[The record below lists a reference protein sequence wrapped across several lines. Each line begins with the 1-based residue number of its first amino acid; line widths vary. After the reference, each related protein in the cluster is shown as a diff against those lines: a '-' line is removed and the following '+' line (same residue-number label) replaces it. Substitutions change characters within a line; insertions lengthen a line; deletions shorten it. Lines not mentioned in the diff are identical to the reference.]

1 MEVAVEASRDSR
13 AGYAVKA
20 ACVFTEEETEAQ
32 PGQPRGRA
40 GQQEDPDGHPGP
52 LRPTLPPASD
62 RTALFPAPPT
72 PSHPVVATLQ
82 SDQCQDAQ
90 CFSAR
95 GHSAPRQR
103 FLMVMTEVATQQGGG
118 RGAAR
123 HPVAHRV
130 ALTREGLQP
139 NLQSWD
145 GETPRPPPCQRLCFK
160 PPCRAALDEGRG
172 GHGRLGIRSHSLG
185 TPAATRG
192 EDASCWE
199 TVCKGKGGGGHRKP
213 TEGAAGGRGDT
224 PRREEASTRQTTASS
239 TPHAVQSQATCQGCC
254 SRPDTQKEP
263 GSSRPHRGQA

>member
-1 MEVAVEASRDSR
+1 MPSAS
-13 AGYAVKA
+13 
-20 ACVFTEEETEAQ
+20 Q
-32 PGQPRGRA
+32 PG
-40 GQQEDPDGHPGP
+40 D
-52 LRPTLPPASD
+52 TLPP
-62 RTALFPAPPT
+62 
-72 PSHPVVATLQ
+72 
-82 SDQCQDAQ
+82 
-90 CFSAR
+90 
-95 GHSAPRQR
+95 GQR

-123 HPVAHRV
+123 HPVAHRA
-130 ALTREGLQP
+130 ALTREGLRP

-145 GETPRPPPCQRLCFK
+145 GETPRPPPCQPLGFK
-160 PPCRAALDEGRG
+160 APCRAALDEGRG

-185 TPAATRG
+185 TPAARRG

-239 TPHAVQSQATCQGCC
+239 TPHAVQSQAMCQGCC